1 MALFNFMAE
10 SPVSLCT
17 LRLLFPLIF
26 IVISEML
33 LLLPFGWFFLASS
46 SLALFKNLAVAWTHA
61 HMEPW

>member
-1 MALFNFMAE
+1 MALFNLMAE

-26 IVISEML
+26 IVISVML

-46 SLALFKNLAVAWTHA
+46 SLALFKNLAVAWTYA